1 MALGI
6 YTERRTGLLLEFT
19 VLRGNYR
26 GEQFRCYGVFNNLT
40 PNFPLA
46 EVEFK
51 DVRMARLVDNSWC
64 NKFEPEGVDWYGNEY
79 TEEDVLTDVLADLVA
94 GCRENYSIQ
103 SISAPMEIMIHSYQK
118 EKEVKDLNHYIW
130 RKGEVLELL
139 MATDKYAY
147 YSKDDV
153 FAMLNTDTKGLIS
166 DNSFAENALWE
177 SVEAINAGEERL
189 LYGENTYNSI
199 NSNMEGEI

>member
-40 PNFPLA
+40 PNLPLA